1 METSDLKSKD
11 LILIVPQDKNLS
23 VRKRVEALSEGSWTI
38 PQQLLQEIQAT
49 DIVDNLTTNI
59 KITLK
64 EQIEKLNKLI
74 TEKYAETPDIRD
86 LFLEYLPSTYGAYQH
101 WTKKEGWEEAVMEK
115 IRSSYIFSKERRTA
129 VIDIIYQKAITKG
142 DMKAA
147 ELFCKLSGD
156 LDTGKNPKASKEI
169 EDYRNYNSIL
179 HNKKK

>member
-1 METSDLKSKD
+1 VETSDLRDKS
-11 LILIVPQDKNLS
+11 LLLVVPADKNLS

-38 PQQLLQEIQAT
+38 PQQLLQDIQAT
-49 DIVDNLTTNI
+49 DIVDNITTNI
-59 KITLK
+59 KVTLK
-64 EQIEKLNKLI
+64 EQIEKLKKLI
-74 TEKYAETPDIRD
+74 EEKYADNPDIRE
-86 LFLEYLPSTYGAYQH
+86 LFLEYLPASYAAIQH
-101 WTKKEGWEEAVMEK
+101 WTKKEGWEEAVMER

-179 HNKKK
+179 HKKK